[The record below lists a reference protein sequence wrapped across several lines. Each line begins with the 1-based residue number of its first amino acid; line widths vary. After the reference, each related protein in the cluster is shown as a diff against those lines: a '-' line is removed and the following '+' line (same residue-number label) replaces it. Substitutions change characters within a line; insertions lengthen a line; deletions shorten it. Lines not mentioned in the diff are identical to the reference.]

1 MRLLFRIATS
11 CALLTLIVIANSAL
25 AKPTGRALPGM
36 SSLGLRNNDGSSW
49 VVAFNSLPK
58 DRGAF
63 ASEYDRQLQT
73 ARARMRGWPSG
84 NLFPQFP

>member
-36 SSLGLRNNDGSSW
+36 VSLAGADKDAMVKTMLDFKSGSRPATLMHQLAKGYSD
-49 VVAFNSLPK
+49 AEIIAIA
-58 DRGAF
+58 GYF
-63 ASEYDRQLQT
+63 AAQKK
-73 ARARMRGWPSG
+73 
-84 NLFPQFP
+84 